1 MARRTNAVSAVL
13 VFATFV
19 VEPACLAQGKAL
31 DALAVEAGAGA
42 AIRRITACR
51 TVLHARRAD
60 VVDAI
65 PRAAAWVLEI
75 ARVTHLPAGDAGTFE
90 AICRAALE
98 QVVARHAVPAAPEA
112 DAPEA
117 VLMAALAICRA
128 GRTLFKAGTADT
140 VGAIADATLRVVG
153 TGSADRQAG
162 CAYAGDARLATALL
176 VRHACCAVHLA
187 RRELDAGQVHVVALV
202 ARAAVDIDLAT
213 RRVRA
218 LGAGSLPAQPERAE
232 ASGEELEH
240 AATRG
245 AGADQSGEVVK
256 ALAVHSRKTPPRVP
270 GRSTVWLWDRRCSNV
285 PADRYPESGGSA
297 RN

>member
-1 MARRTNAVSAVL
+1 
-13 VFATFV
+13 
-19 VEPACLAQGKAL
+19 
-31 DALAVEAGAGA
+31 
-42 AIRRITACR
+42 
-51 TVLHARRAD
+51 
-60 VVDAI
+60 
-65 PRAAAWVLEI
+65 
-75 ARVTHLPAGDAGTFE
+75 LPAGDAGTFE

-245 AGADQSGEVVK
+245 TGAHQSGEVVK
-256 ALAVHSRKTPPRVP
+256 ALAVHSRKTLPSPLIDRLTGYGIEDARMYRRIATQSPAAPLAIEPPRSTAVWPPSLSSSTPVRGRVVTMIGP
-270 GRSTVWLWDRRCSNV
+270 GL
-285 PADRYPESGGSA
+285 PGK
-297 RN
+297 